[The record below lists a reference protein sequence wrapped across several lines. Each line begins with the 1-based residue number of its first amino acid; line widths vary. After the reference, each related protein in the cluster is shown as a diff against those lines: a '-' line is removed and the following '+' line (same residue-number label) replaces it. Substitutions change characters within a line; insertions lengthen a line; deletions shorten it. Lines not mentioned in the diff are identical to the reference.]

1 LTNWKLEYAS
11 NGNIRVTFS
20 QPMRVLVLDTETT
33 GLFPKGPIALRDPVK
48 CPHIMQLSYM
58 VYDTNTFKIIEDYDA
73 IIRLAAETEISEK
86 SIEIHGI
93 TREKCLASGV
103 PINVALFNL
112 RTSLY
117 GHNVSLIVGH
127 NISFDKQMI
136 DVECVRCGLAG
147 LFRNEDGRRAG
158 LWNGETPLPLYCTME
173 HSKEMCNFRSQS
185 MYGGT
190 FVRFGKL
197 KDVFDKLFSEV
208 DVADDPKTSE
218 RYAEFMHN
226 SRVDVVMCL
235 RIFAWIVYGI
245 DIKTEWRDVME
256 TYTDANFITI
266 DDVHLLSLEDV
277 VTRYELCC
285 A

>member
-1 LTNWKLEYAS
+1 
-11 NGNIRVTFS
+11 
-20 QPMRVLVLDTETT
+20 MRVIVLDTETT
-33 GLFPKGPIALRDPVK
+33 GLFPKGPIALRDPAK

-58 VYDTNTFKIIEDYDA
+58 IYDTVSLKIIEDYDA
-73 IIRLAAETEISEK
+73 IIRLTAETEISEK

-93 TREKCLASGV
+93 TREISIASGV

-112 RTSLY
+112 RSALY
-117 GHNVSLIVGH
+117 NHNVSLIVGH
-127 NISFDKQMI
+127 NISFDKQML
-136 DVECVRCGLAG
+136 DVECIRCGLAG
-147 LFRNEDGRRAG
+147 LFRKEETAPTKVVIDG
-158 LWNGETPLPLYCTME
+158 LWNGERPLPLYCTME

-197 KDVFDKLFSEV
+197 KDVFNKLFSEV
-208 DVADDPKTSE
+208 DVNDDPNTSE

-235 RIFAWIVYGI
+235 RIFAWIVYGV

-266 DDVHLLSLEDV
+266 DDVHLLSSDALSYYD
-277 VTRYELCC
+277 LCC
-285 A
+285 V

>member
-1 LTNWKLEYAS
+1 
-11 NGNIRVTFS
+11 
-20 QPMRVLVLDTETT
+20 MRVIVLDTETT
-33 GLFPKGPIALRDPVK
+33 GLFPKGPIALRDPAK

-58 VYDTNTFKIIEDYDA
+58 VCDTKTFKIVEDYDA

-112 RTSLY
+112 RTALY
-117 GHNVSLIVGH
+117 IHNVSLIVGH
-127 NISFDKQMI
+127 NISFDKQML

-147 LFRNEDGRRAG
+147 LFRNEEEGELRAKSRDG
-158 LWNGETPLPLYCTME
+158 LWNGVSPVPLYCTME
-173 HSKEMCNFRSQS
+173 NSKGVCNFQSQS

-197 KDVFDKLFSEV
+197 KDVFDKLFGES
-208 DVADDPKTSE
+208 DVNYDPKTSE
-218 RYAEFMHN
+218 KYAEFMHN

-235 RIFAWIVYGI
+235 RIFVWMVYGV

-256 TYTDANFITI
+256 TYTDVNFITI
-266 DDVHLLSLEDV
+266 DDVHMLSLEE
-277 VTRYELCC
+277 VTSRYELCS

>member
-1 LTNWKLEYAS
+1 MLLILYFVS
-11 NGNIRVTFS
+11 HS
-20 QPMRVLVLDTETT
+20 MRVIILDTETT
-33 GLFPKGPIALRDPVK
+33 GLFPKGPISARDPAK

-58 VYDTNTFKIIEDYDA
+58 VYDTKTFKIVEDYDA
-73 IIRLAAETEISEK
+73 IIRLSAETEISEK

-93 TREKCLASGV
+93 TREKCDASGV

-112 RTSLY
+112 RKALY
-117 GHNVSLIVGH
+117 AHNVSLIVGH
-127 NISFDKQMI
+127 NISFDKEML

-147 LFRNEDGRRAG
+147 LFRAEEECISGVRTKSRAG
-158 LWNGETPLPLYCTME
+158 LWNGETSLPLYCTME
-173 HSKEMCNFRSQS
+173 NSKGVCNFRSPS

-197 KDVFDKLFSEV
+197 KDVFDNLFGEV
-208 DVADDPKTSE
+208 DVKDDPKTSE

-235 RIFAWIVYGI
+235 RIFAWIAYSV
-245 DIKTEWRDVME
+245 DVKTEWRDVME
-256 TYTDANFITI
+256 MYTDANFITI
-266 DDVHLLSLEDV
+266 DDVHLLSLDELAS
-277 VTRYELCC
+277 RYELYC

>member
-1 LTNWKLEYAS
+1 MNS
-11 NGNIRVTFS
+11 NYGSDT
-20 QPMRVLVLDTETT
+20 MRVIVLDTETT
-33 GLFPKGPIALRDPVK
+33 GLFPKGSIAMRDPAK

-58 VYDTNTFKIIEDYDA
+58 VYDTKINRIVEDYDA
-73 IIRLAAETEISEK
+73 IIKLAAETEISER

-93 TREKCLASGV
+93 TREKSIASGV

-112 RTSLY
+112 RRALY

-127 NISFDKQMI
+127 NISFDKQML
-136 DVECVRCGLAG
+136 DVECNRCGLAG
-147 LFRNEDGRRAG
+147 LFRKEEVDCMNRSRSTATSPRDG
-158 LWNGETPLPLYCTME
+158 LWNGEKPLPLYCTME
-173 HSKEMCNFRSQS
+173 HSKDICNFRSQS

-197 KDVFDKLFSEV
+197 KDVFDKLFG
-208 DVADDPKTSE
+208 DIDILDDPDSTD
-218 RYAEFMHN
+218 RYAAFMHN

-256 TYTDANFITI
+256 TYTDTNFVTV
-266 DDVHLLSLEDV
+266 DDVHLLSSTEALSYYD
-277 VTRYELCC
+277 LCV
-285 A
+285 